1 MEPSSYAAE
10 KKGKGGIR
18 RVINAFGYSI
28 DGIAAAYRYE
38 AAFRQVLWLNVLLV

>member
-28 DGIAAAYRYE
+28 DGIAAER
-38 AAFRQVLWLNVLLV
+38 LLLHNRLV

>member
-18 RVINAFGYSI
+18 RVIN
-28 DGIAAAYRYE
+28 
-38 AAFRQVLWLNVLLV
+38 